1 MITQDEIFEKY
12 PELYQEKDLPMSA
25 SCMCWGLE
33 VPNDWLPVI
42 DKLSKVLSNLPPY
55 SYKVDPKD
63 ESSYVQVQ
71 AKVVAKQVKI
81 KFGGLRFY
89 YGLELATLD
98 FDPPEE
104 EVKAA
109 YNTASRYTDGA
120 IAMAEQLCEGEPY

>member
-1 MITQDEIFEKY
+1 MTQDQIFEKY
-12 PELYQEKDLPMSA
+12 PDLYREKDLPMSKT
-25 SCMCWGLE
+25 CMCWGLE
-33 VPNDWLPVI
+33 VPEEWLPVI
-42 DKLSKVLSNLPPY
+42 DKLSKVLSNAPAY
-55 SYKVDPKD
+55 SYRVDPND
-63 ESSYVQVQ
+63 GSSYVQIQ
-71 AKVVAKQVKI
+71 TKVVAKQVKI

-109 YNTASRYTDGA
+109 YLSAARYTDGA